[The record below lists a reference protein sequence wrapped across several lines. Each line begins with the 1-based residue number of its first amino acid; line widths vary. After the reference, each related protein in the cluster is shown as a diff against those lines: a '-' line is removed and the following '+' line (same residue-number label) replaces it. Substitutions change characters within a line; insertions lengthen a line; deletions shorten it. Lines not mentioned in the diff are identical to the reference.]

1 MKKGIL
7 LLTIIILL
15 CGCNNT
21 TNDRDENL
29 LEDEYLG
36 GILKISVVG
45 SSLLPD
51 VGNVQYEYVEL
62 GDISK
67 DNKKFDALIVTR
79 EAFIEADDVKYVD
92 FYEKVDYPVF
102 FFGMKDFQMFAFTNM
117 NMTIENSK
125 DDNVAY
131 VEGFRNFNGERE
143 GVKLYKNADEDSDK
157 KMLVRIFN
165 YINTNYLQSSA

>member
-15 CGCNNT
+15 CGCNNIS
-21 TNDRDENL
+21 NDRDNL

-36 GILKISVVG
+36 EILNIGVVG

-62 GDISK
+62 GEIGK
-67 DNKKFDALIVTR
+67 DNKKFDTLIVTN
-79 EAFIEADDVKYVD
+79 EAFVEADDVKYVD

-102 FFGMKDFQMFAFTNM
+102 FFGMKDFQMFDFTNK

-131 VEGFRNFNGERE
+131 VEGFRNFKGERE
-143 GVKLYKNADEDSDK
+143 GVKLYKNADEDSDE

-165 YINTNYLQSSA
+165 YINTNYLQSSS

>member
-1 MKKGIL
+1 LKKGIL

-15 CGCNNT
+15 CGCNNIS
-21 TNDRDENL
+21 NDRDNL

-36 GILKISVVG
+36 EILNIGVVG

-62 GDISK
+62 GEIGK
-67 DNKKFDALIVTR
+67 DNKKFDTLIVTN
-79 EAFIEADDVKYVD
+79 EAFVEADDVKYVD

-102 FFGMKDFQMFAFTNM
+102 FFGMKDFQMFAFTNK

-131 VEGFRNFNGERE
+131 VEGFRNFKGERE
-143 GVKLYKNADEDSDK
+143 GVKLYKNADEDSDE

-165 YINTNYLQSSA
+165 YINTNYLQSSS

>member
-15 CGCNNT
+15 CGCNNIS
-21 TNDRDENL
+21 NDRDNL

-36 GILKISVVG
+36 EILNIGVVG

-62 GDISK
+62 GEIGK
-67 DNKKFDALIVTR
+67 DNKKFDTLIVTN
-79 EAFIEADDVKYVD
+79 EAFVEADDVKYVD

-102 FFGMKDFQMFAFTNM
+102 FFGMKDFQMFAFTNK

-131 VEGFRNFNGERE
+131 VEGFRNFKGERE
-143 GVKLYKNADEDSDK
+143 GVKLYKNADEDSDE

-165 YINTNYLQSSA
+165 YINTNYLQSSS